1 MTNIVEAE
9 QKIREEKE
17 RGGGNL
23 TLDNLGLTSK
33 DLAQLIPIINQE
45 LPNLTDLSLD
55 NNIIESLPDSIGSLS
70 NLYYLYLSNNNITIV
85 PDSIENLSNLR
96 YLYLNNNNI
105 TTLPDTIGNL
115 SNLKWLD
122 LDNNNITI
130 VPDSIGNLSNLKWLN
145 LDNNKIKFVPDSIG
159 NLSNLNQLNLN
170 NNNLE
175 SLHDSIG
182 NHDNLIV
189 LFLNNNNFTIVP
201 EAIANLPYLR
211 NMVLSE
217 NPLSLESLLTISA
230 INNSQ
235 KIFHL
240 NQEHRD
246 TLNQILEQ
254 PSTGVKNIARSIAND
269 YPATS
274 ISEFNTLYHNL
285 STYQILGISEFE
297 LPLSELGIGLDS
309 NGNLSNQLTL
319 RITDDMRLT

>member
-130 VPDSIGNLSNLKWLN
+130 
-145 LDNNKIKFVPDSIG
+145 VPDSIG